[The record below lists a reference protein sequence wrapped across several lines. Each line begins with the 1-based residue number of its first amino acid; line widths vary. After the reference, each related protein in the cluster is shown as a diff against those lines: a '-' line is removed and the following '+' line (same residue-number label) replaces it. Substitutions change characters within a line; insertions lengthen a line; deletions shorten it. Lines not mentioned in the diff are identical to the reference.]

1 MIEVKHLTKKYGSGV
16 AVSDLSFKVES
27 GKIYGFL
34 GPNGAGKS
42 TTMNIIAGCLA
53 PTEGQVLIGGYDICE
68 EPDEAK
74 RLIGYLPEQPPLY
87 PDMTPEEYLTFV
99 GRAKGLRGAELHEEI
114 EYVMDA
120 TCIGGMRSRLIKNL
134 SKGYKQRVGI
144 AQAMLGSPEIIIL
157 DEPTV
162 GLDPRQI
169 IYIRSLIKKLGERH
183 TVILSSHIL
192 SEISAVCDY
201 VMIISHGKLVAS
213 SPIDD
218 LGSAL
223 GEEKATEITVRGSVT
238 QLSALLESI
247 DAVDGYEIDPT
258 DEDGVLNARLTTEDE
273 GALREQLFSALAGA
287 GMTVYRIQPVTRTLE
302 EMFLRLTQEND
313 AAAVDEDMPDDESLA
328 GADDNG
334 DSTADTYGDG
344 DETDGETDSG
354 TDADSGAADG
364 DTDTDGVDGD
374 DIATADDPDEVDGTG
389 AADGDT
395 DTDGVDGDDIATADD
410 PDEVDGTDAA
420 GNTDGDDGYK
430 PLFG

>member
-223 GEEKATEITVRGSVT
+223 GEEKATEITVRASVT

-273 GALREQLFSALAGA
+273 GALREQLFTALAGA
-287 GMTVYRIQPVTRTLE
+287 GMTVYRIQPVTGTLE

-334 DSTADTYGDG
+334 DGTADAYGDD
-344 DETDGETDSG
+344 DETDGKTDSG
-354 TDADSGAADG
+354 TDADSGAADV
-364 DTDTDGVDGD
+364 DTDTNG
-374 DIATADDPDEVDGTG
+374 
-389 AADGDT
+389 
-395 DTDGVDGDDIATADD
+395 
-410 PDEVDGTDAA
+410 VDGTDAA

>member
-99 GRAKGLRGAELHEEI
+99 GRAKGLRGADLHEEI

-223 GEEKATEITVRGSVT
+223 GEEKATEITVRASVT
-238 QLSALLESI
+238 ELSALLENI
-247 DAVDGYEIDPT
+247 GAVDGYEIDPT
-258 DEDGVLNARLTTEDE
+258 DEEGVLNARLTTEDE

-302 EMFLRLTQEND
+302 EMFLRLTQEDD
-313 AAAVDEDMPDDESLA
+313 AAAVDEDMPDDESID
-328 GADDNG
+328 GDDG
-334 DSTADTYGDG
+334 DGDGTADAYGDG
-344 DETDGETDSG
+344 GETG
-354 TDADSGAADG
+354 VETDG
-364 DTDTDGVDGD
+364 DTDTDGVDG
-374 DIATADDPDEVDGTG
+374 
-389 AADGDT
+389 
-395 DTDGVDGDDIATADD
+395 
-410 PDEVDGTDAA
+410 TDAA
-420 GNTDGDDGYK
+420 SDADGDDGYK

>member
-87 PDMTPEEYLTFV
+87 PDMTPEDYLTLG

-273 GALREQLFSALAGA
+273 GALREQLFTALAGA
-287 GMTVYRIQPVTRTLE
+287 GMTVYRIQPVTGTLE

-313 AAAVDEDMPDDESLA
+313 TAAVDEDMPDDESLA

-334 DSTADTYGDG
+334 DSTADAYGDD
-344 DETDGETDSG
+344 DETGGETDSG
-354 TDADSGAADG
+354 TDAYSGAADV
-364 DTDTDGVDGD
+364 DTDTNG
-374 DIATADDPDEVDGTG
+374 
-389 AADGDT
+389 
-395 DTDGVDGDDIATADD
+395 
-410 PDEVDGTDAA
+410 VDGTDAA
-420 GNTDGDDGYK
+420 GDTDGDDGYK

>member
-273 GALREQLFSALAGA
+273 GALREQLFTALAGA
-287 GMTVYRIQPVTRTLE
+287 GMTVYRIQPVTGTLE

-313 AAAVDEDMPDDESLA
+313 TAAVDEDMPDDESLA

-334 DSTADTYGDG
+334 DSTADAYGDD
-344 DETDGETDSG
+344 DETGGETDSG
-354 TDADSGAADG
+354 TDAYSGAADV
-364 DTDTDGVDGD
+364 DTDTNG
-374 DIATADDPDEVDGTG
+374 
-389 AADGDT
+389 
-395 DTDGVDGDDIATADD
+395 
-410 PDEVDGTDAA
+410 VDGTDAA
-420 GNTDGDDGYK
+420 GDTNGDDGYK

>member
-273 GALREQLFSALAGA
+273 GALREQLFTALAGA
-287 GMTVYRIQPVTRTLE
+287 GMTVYRIQPVTGTLE

-334 DSTADTYGDG
+334 DGTANAYCDG
-344 DETDGETDSG
+344 GETDGETDSG
-354 TDADSGAADG
+354 TDANSGAADV
-364 DTDTDGVDGD
+364 DTDTNDVH
-374 DIATADDPDEVDGTG
+374 
-389 AADGDT
+389 
-395 DTDGVDGDDIATADD
+395 
-410 PDEVDGTDAA
+410 GTDAA
-420 GNTDGDDGYK
+420 DNADGDDGYK

>member
-120 TCIGGMRSRLIKNL
+120 TCIGGMRSRLIKKL

-273 GALREQLFSALAGA
+273 GALREQLFTALAGA
-287 GMTVYRIQPVTRTLE
+287 GMTVYRIQPVTGTLE

-313 AAAVDEDMPDDESLA
+313 TAAVDEDMPDDESLA

-334 DSTADTYGDG
+334 DSTADAYGD
-344 DETDGETDSG
+344 DVETDGETDSG
-354 TDADSGAADG
+354 TDTDSGAADV
-364 DTDTDGVDGD
+364 DTDTNGVDG
-374 DIATADDPDEVDGTG
+374 TN
-389 AADGDT
+389 
-395 DTDGVDGDDIATADD
+395 
-410 PDEVDGTDAA
+410 AA
-420 GNTDGDDGYK
+420 GDTDGDDGYK

>member
-223 GEEKATEITVRGSVT
+223 GEEKATEITVRSNVT

-287 GMTVYRIQPVTRTLE
+287 GMTVYRIQPVTGTLE

-334 DSTADTYGDG
+334 DGTADAYGD
-344 DETDGETDSG
+344 DVETDGKTDSG
-354 TDADSGAADG
+354 TDADSGAADV
-364 DTDTDGVDGD
+364 DTDTNDVH
-374 DIATADDPDEVDGTG
+374 
-389 AADGDT
+389 
-395 DTDGVDGDDIATADD
+395 
-410 PDEVDGTDAA
+410 GTDAA
-420 GNTDGDDGYK
+420 GDTDGDDGYK

>member
-302 EMFLRLTQEND
+302 EMFLRLTQED
-313 AAAVDEDMPDDESLA
+313 DTAAVDEDMPDDESLA

-334 DSTADTYGDG
+334 DGTADAYGDG
-344 DETDGETDSG
+344 GETGGEIDSG
-354 TDADSGAADG
+354 TDADSGAADV
-364 DTDTDGVDGD
+364 DTDTNGVH
-374 DIATADDPDEVDGTG
+374 
-389 AADGDT
+389 
-395 DTDGVDGDDIATADD
+395 
-410 PDEVDGTDAA
+410 GTDAA
-420 GNTDGDDGYK
+420 GDADGDDGYK

>member
-302 EMFLRLTQEND
+302 EMFLRLTQED
-313 AAAVDEDMPDDESLA
+313 DTAAVDEDMPDDESLA

-334 DSTADTYGDG
+334 DGTADAYGDD

-354 TDADSGAADG
+354 TDADSGAADV
-364 DTDTDGVDGD
+364 DTDTNG
-374 DIATADDPDEVDGTG
+374 
-389 AADGDT
+389 
-395 DTDGVDGDDIATADD
+395 
-410 PDEVDGTDAA
+410 VDGTDAA
-420 GNTDGDDGYK
+420 GDADGDDGYK

>member
-223 GEEKATEITVRGSVT
+223 GEEKATEITVRSSVT
-238 QLSALLESI
+238 ELSALLENI

-258 DEDGVLNARLTTEDE
+258 DEEGVLNARLTTEDE

-334 DSTADTYGDG
+334 NSTADTYGDG

-354 TDADSGAADG
+354 TDADSGAADV
-364 DTDTDGVDGD
+364 DTDKSSVDG
-374 DIATADDPDEVDGTG
+374 A
-389 AADGDT
+389 
-395 DTDGVDGDDIATADD
+395 
-410 PDEVDGTDAA
+410 DAA
-420 GNTDGDDGYK
+420 GDADGDDGYK

>member
-120 TCIGGMRSRLIKNL
+120 TCIGGMRNRLIKNL

-247 DAVDGYEIDPT
+247 DALDGYEIDPT

-273 GALREQLFSALAGA
+273 GALREQLFTVLAGA

-302 EMFLRLTQEND
+302 EMFLRLTQEDD
-313 AAAVDEDMPDDESLA
+313 AASVDEDMPDDESIE
-328 GADDNG
+328 GDD
-334 DSTADTYGDG
+334 GDG
-344 DETDGETDSG
+344 DGTADAYGDDVETDGETDSG
-354 TDADSGAADG
+354 TDADSGAADV
-364 DTDTDGVDGD
+364 DTDTNGVH
-374 DIATADDPDEVDGTG
+374 
-389 AADGDT
+389 
-395 DTDGVDGDDIATADD
+395 
-410 PDEVDGTDAA
+410 GTDAA
-420 GNTDGDDGYK
+420 GDTDGDDGYK

>member
-120 TCIGGMRSRLIKNL
+120 TCIGGMRNRLIKNL

-273 GALREQLFSALAGA
+273 GALREQLFTALAGA
-287 GMTVYRIQPVTRTLE
+287 GMTVYRIQPVTGTLE

-313 AAAVDEDMPDDESLA
+313 TAAVDEDMPDDESLA

-334 DSTADTYGDG
+334 DSTADAYGD
-344 DETDGETDSG
+344 DVETDGETDSG
-354 TDADSGAADG
+354 TDTDSGAADV
-364 DTDTDGVDGD
+364 DTDTNGVH
-374 DIATADDPDEVDGTG
+374 
-389 AADGDT
+389 
-395 DTDGVDGDDIATADD
+395 
-410 PDEVDGTDAA
+410 GTDAA
-420 GNTDGDDGYK
+420 GDTDGDDGYK

>member
-120 TCIGGMRSRLIKNL
+120 TCIGGMRNRLIKNL

-273 GALREQLFSALAGA
+273 GALREQLFTALAGA
-287 GMTVYRIQPVTRTLE
+287 GMTVYRIQPVTGTLE

-334 DSTADTYGDG
+334 DGTADAYGDD
-344 DETDGETDSG
+344 DETDGKTDSG
-354 TDADSGAADG
+354 TNADSGAADV
-364 DTDTDGVDGD
+364 DTDTNG
-374 DIATADDPDEVDGTG
+374 
-389 AADGDT
+389 
-395 DTDGVDGDDIATADD
+395 
-410 PDEVDGTDAA
+410 VDGTDAA
-420 GNTDGDDGYK
+420 GDADGDDGYK

>member
-302 EMFLRLTQEND
+302 EMFLRLTQED
-313 AAAVDEDMPDDESLA
+313 DTAAVDEDMPDDESLA

-334 DSTADTYGDG
+334 DGTADAYGDD

-354 TDADSGAADG
+354 TDADSGAADV
-364 DTDTDGVDGD
+364 DTDTNGVH
-374 DIATADDPDEVDGTG
+374 
-389 AADGDT
+389 
-395 DTDGVDGDDIATADD
+395 
-410 PDEVDGTDAA
+410 GTDAA
-420 GNTDGDDGYK
+420 GDADGDDGYK

>member
-223 GEEKATEITVRGSVT
+223 GEEKATEITVRASVT

-273 GALREQLFSALAGA
+273 GALREQLFTALAGA
-287 GMTVYRIQPVTRTLE
+287 GMTVYRIQPVTGTLE

-334 DSTADTYGDG
+334 DGTADAYGDDG
-344 DETDGETDSG
+344 ETGGETDSG
-354 TDADSGAADG
+354 TDADSGAADV
-364 DTDTDGVDGD
+364 DTDTNDVH
-374 DIATADDPDEVDGTG
+374 
-389 AADGDT
+389 
-395 DTDGVDGDDIATADD
+395 
-410 PDEVDGTDAA
+410 GTDAA
-420 GNTDGDDGYK
+420 GDTDGDDGYK

>member
-223 GEEKATEITVRGSVT
+223 GEEKATEITVRASVT

-273 GALREQLFSALAGA
+273 GALREQLFTALAGA
-287 GMTVYRIQPVTRTLE
+287 GMTVYRIQPVTGTLE

-313 AAAVDEDMPDDESLA
+313 AAAVDEDMPDDESIE
-328 GADDNG
+328 GDD
-334 DSTADTYGDG
+334 GDG
-344 DETDGETDSG
+344 DGTADAYGDDVETGGETDSG
-354 TDADSGAADG
+354 TDADSGAADV
-364 DTDTDGVDGD
+364 DTDTNDVH
-374 DIATADDPDEVDGTG
+374 
-389 AADGDT
+389 
-395 DTDGVDGDDIATADD
+395 
-410 PDEVDGTDAA
+410 GTDAA
-420 GNTDGDDGYK
+420 GDTDGDDGYK

>member
-201 VMIISHGKLVAS
+201 VMIIAHGKLVAS

-273 GALREQLFSALAGA
+273 GALREQLFTALAGA
-287 GMTVYRIQPVTRTLE
+287 GMTVYRIQPVTGTLE

-334 DSTADTYGDG
+334 DGTANAYGDG
-344 DETDGETDSG
+344 GETDGETDSG
-354 TDADSGAADG
+354 TDANSGAADV
-364 DTDTDGVDGD
+364 DTDTNDVH
-374 DIATADDPDEVDGTG
+374 
-389 AADGDT
+389 
-395 DTDGVDGDDIATADD
+395 
-410 PDEVDGTDAA
+410 GTDAA
-420 GNTDGDDGYK
+420 DNADGDDGYK

>member
-223 GEEKATEITVRGSVT
+223 GEEKATEITVRASAT

-273 GALREQLFSALAGA
+273 GALREQLFTALAGA
-287 GMTVYRIQPVTRTLE
+287 GMTIYRIQPVTGTLE

-334 DSTADTYGDG
+334 DGTADAYGDD
-344 DETDGETDSG
+344 DETDSETDSG
-354 TDADSGAADG
+354 TDADSGAADV
-364 DTDTDGVDGD
+364 DTDTNG
-374 DIATADDPDEVDGTG
+374 
-389 AADGDT
+389 
-395 DTDGVDGDDIATADD
+395 
-410 PDEVDGTDAA
+410 VDGTDAA
-420 GNTDGDDGYK
+420 GDTDGDDGYK

>member
-201 VMIISHGKLVAS
+201 VMIISHGKLGAS
-213 SPIDD
+213 SPIDY

-223 GEEKATEITVRGSVT
+223 GEEKATEITVRASVT
-238 QLSALLESI
+238 ELSALLESI

-273 GALREQLFSALAGA
+273 GALREQLFTALAGA
-287 GMTVYRIQPVTRTLE
+287 GMTVYRIQPVTGTLE

-334 DSTADTYGDG
+334 DGTADAYGDD
-344 DETDGETDSG
+344 DETGGETDSG
-354 TDADSGAADG
+354 TDADSGAADV
-364 DTDTDGVDGD
+364 DTDTNGVH
-374 DIATADDPDEVDGTG
+374 
-389 AADGDT
+389 
-395 DTDGVDGDDIATADD
+395 
-410 PDEVDGTDAA
+410 GTDAA
-420 GNTDGDDGYK
+420 GDTDGDDGYK